1 MAKTRT
7 RAPQAA
13 PATNPEP
20 APAGAIEEPKARG
33 GARAGAGRKPTT
45 GEAMDKGIYIRCSET
60 QKDALQGFIDG
71 VNEERKAKGLPEVD
85 LSTWIRELALK
96 HSGNEH
102 LGLAARAR
110 AQAEAASSIV

>member
-7 RAPQAA
+7 RAPQAPTTPVP
-13 PATNPEP
+13 PA
-20 APAGAIEEPKARG
+20 AEESKQRG

-45 GEAMDKGIYIRCSET
+45 GVAMDKGIYIRCSDE
-60 QKDALQGFIDG
+60 QKEALQTFIDKM
-71 VNEERKAKGLPEVD
+71 NEERKAKGLPEVD
-85 LSTWIRELALK
+85 LSTWIRELSLK